1 MKEQTLDRGP
11 PNSYKESQ
19 KRECCETMIHLL
31 KLLCKN
37 ERNKPYFQIKN
48 KIHV

>member
-1 MKEQTLDRGP
+1 MKEQTLDRRP

-19 KRECCETMIHLL
+19 KRESCETMIRLL
-31 KLLCKN
+31 KLPSKN
-37 ERNKPYFQIKN
+37 KRNKPYFQIKN